1 MNSPSAVP
9 FDRML
14 IVFVLIVLGLLG
26 GYLVNRAA
34 DVLPRRHPAV
44 VAAASPTTAAIG
56 VRAGF
61 GTRRHGVVYGTAT
74 LLACLAVLAWGQ
86 TPAALAVMSY
96 SWFLLAIAVIDL
108 EHRLVL
114 NRMLAPGAVGALL
127 LSLAT
132 GLPPWSSALTAALVG
147 FGLFWLLR
155 LPYPQG
161 MGMGDVKLAGFI
173 GLITGLPGVL
183 VALVIGILAG
193 GLAALGVV
201 LVKSRWR
208 PWRFPRGHSLA
219 YAPYL
224 VFGAWVVLLA
234 FPHLVLS

>member
-1 MNSPSAVP
+1 M
-9 FDRML
+9 ML
-14 IVFVLIVLGLLG
+14 SVLVLMVLGLLG

-34 DVLPRRHPAV
+34 DRLPRGHPAL
-44 VAAASPTTAAIG
+44 
-56 VRAGF
+56 VRASESPMAAGRRT
-61 GTRRHGVVYGTAT
+61 GCGPWRHGMVYGMAT
-74 LLACLAVLAWGQ
+74 LLACLAVWSWGQ
-86 TPAALAVMSY
+86 TPAALAVMGY

-114 NRMLAPGAVGALL
+114 NRMLAPGAAGALI
-127 LSLAT
+127 LSLVM
-132 GLPPWSSALTAALVG
+132 GLPPWFSALAAAVVG
-147 FGLFWLLR
+147 FLLFWLLR

-173 GLITGLPGVL
+173 GLITGLPGVI

-193 GLAALGVV
+193 GLAALGIV
-201 LVKSRWR
+201 LVKSQWR

-234 FPHLVLS
+234 FPDLVRTSALWPW

>member
-1 MNSPSAVP
+1 M
-9 FDRML
+9 ML
-14 IVFVLIVLGLLG
+14 SVLALMALGLLG

-34 DVLPRRHPAV
+34 DRLPRGHPAV
-44 VAAASPTTAAIG
+44 VRASEPSMAAIG
-56 VRAGF
+56 MRTGAGLW
-61 GTRRHGVVYGTAT
+61 RHGMIYGIAT
-74 LLACLAVLAWGQ
+74 LLAYLAVLSWGQ
-86 TPAALAVMSY
+86 TPAALAVMGY

-114 NRMLAPGAVGALL
+114 NRMLAPGAAGALI
-127 LSLAT
+127 LSLVM
-132 GLPPWSSALTAALVG
+132 GLPPWFSALAAAVVG
-147 FGLFWLLR
+147 FLLFWLLR

-173 GLITGLPGVL
+173 GLITGLPGVI

-193 GLAALGVV
+193 GLAALGIV

-234 FPHLVLS
+234 FPDLVRASALWPY

>member
-1 MNSPSAVP
+1 
-9 FDRML
+9 ML
-14 IVFVLIVLGLLG
+14 TGIVLIALGFLG

-34 DVLPRRHPAV
+34 DVLPRRHPMAV
-44 VAAASPTTAAIG
+44 VVSGSPATVAMG
-56 VRAGF
+56 LRSGF
-61 GTRRHGVVYGTAT
+61 GAWRHGVVYVVAT
-74 LLACLAVLAWGQ
+74 LLAGLAVLSWGR
-86 TPAALAVMSY
+86 TPAALAVIGY
-96 SWFLLAIAVIDL
+96 SWFLLAVAVIDL

-127 LSLAT
+127 LSLTT
-132 GLPPWSSALTAALVG
+132 GLPPWTSALTAALVG

-173 GLITGLPGVL
+173 GLVTGLPGVL

-201 LVKSRWR
+201 LVKSSWR

-234 FPHLVLS
+234 FPHLVLP

>member
-1 MNSPSAVP
+1 MMSSVIAL
-9 FDRML
+9 M
-14 IVFVLIVLGLLG
+14 VLGFLG

-34 DVLPRRHPAV
+34 DRLPRGHPAL
-44 VAAASPTTAAIG
+44 AAVSGSQMAADTRTA
-56 VRAGF
+56 F
-61 GTRRHGVVYGTAT
+61 GPWRRGLVYGMAT
-74 LLACLAVLAWGQ
+74 LLAYLAFLSWGQ
-86 TPAALAVMSY
+86 TPAALAVMGY

-114 NRMLAPGAVGALL
+114 NRMLAPGAAGALV
-127 LSLAT
+127 LSVVL
-132 GLPPWSSALTAALVG
+132 GLPSWFSALAAGLVG
-147 FGLFWLLR
+147 FLLFWLLR

-173 GLITGLPGVL
+173 GLITGLPGVI
-183 VALVIGILAG
+183 VALVIGILVG
-193 GLAALGVV
+193 GLAALGIV
-201 LVKSRWR
+201 LVKSQWR

-234 FPHLVLS
+234 FPDLVRASTLWAF